1 MPTRHPPSGYRD
13 RAGHDRPVGA
23 HDEGADAQVA
33 RAGFGELEQAIM
45 EVVWSTEGPVTG
57 REVVDE
63 LARSR
68 PVVYTTVLT
77 VMDRLVGKGMLRRQ
91 RRGRAHTYRATSSRA
106 AYTAELMASVLGSSD
121 DRPAVLLHF
130 VEQIPPDQA
139 EALRAA
145 LDTAR
150 TRPTPSQRGR
160 P

>member
-1 MPTRHPPSGYRD
+1 MGGRVRLRGL
-13 RAGHDRPVGA
+13 
-23 HDEGADAQVA
+23 
-33 RAGFGELEQAIM
+33 GELERAIM
-45 EVVWSTEGPVTG
+45 EVVWAADGPVTG
-57 REVVDE
+57 RAVVDE
-63 LARSR
+63 LTRER
-68 PVVYTTVLT
+68 PVAYTTVLT
-77 VMDRLVGKGMLRRQ
+77 VVDRLVGKGMLRRQ
-91 RRGRAHTYRATSSRA
+91 RRGRAHTYRATRSRA

-150 TRPTPSQRGR
+150 TRPTPSRRGH

>member
-1 MPTRHPPSGYRD
+1 MGGRVRLRGL
-13 RAGHDRPVGA
+13 
-23 HDEGADAQVA
+23 
-33 RAGFGELEQAIM
+33 GELERAIM
-45 EVVWSTEGPVTG
+45 EVVWAADGPVTG
-57 REVVDE
+57 RAVVDE
-63 LARSR
+63 LTGDR
-68 PVVYTTVLT
+68 PLAYTTVLT

-91 RRGRAHTYRATSSRA
+91 RRGRAHTYRATRSRA

-150 TRPTPSQRGR
+150 THPTPSRRSR

>member
-1 MPTRHPPSGYRD
+1 MG
-13 RAGHDRPVGA
+13 G
-23 HDEGADAQVA
+23 QV
-33 RAGFGELEQAIM
+33 RLRGLGELERAIM
-45 EVVWSTEGPVTG
+45 EIVWAADGPVTG
-57 REVVDE
+57 RIVVDE
-63 LARSR
+63 LTGDR
-68 PVVYTTVLT
+68 PLAYTTVLT

-150 TRPTPSQRGR
+150 TRPTPSRRGR
-160 P
+160 A

>member
-1 MPTRHPPSGYRD
+1 MGGRVRLRGL
-13 RAGHDRPVGA
+13 
-23 HDEGADAQVA
+23 
-33 RAGFGELEQAIM
+33 GELERAIM
-45 EVVWSTEGPVTG
+45 EVVWAADGPVTG
-57 REVVDE
+57 RTVVDE
-63 LARSR
+63 LTGDR
-68 PVVYTTVLT
+68 PLAYTTVLT

-150 TRPTPSQRGR
+150 TRPTPGRRGR
-160 P
+160 A

>member
-1 MPTRHPPSGYRD
+1 MRLRGL
-13 RAGHDRPVGA
+13 
-23 HDEGADAQVA
+23 
-33 RAGFGELEQAIM
+33 GELERAIM
-45 EVVWSTEGPVTG
+45 EVVWAADGPVTG
-57 REVVDE
+57 RAVVDE
-63 LARSR
+63 LTGDR
-68 PVVYTTVLT
+68 PLAYTTVLT
-77 VMDRLVGKGMLRRQ
+77 VMDRLVRKGMLRRQ

-150 TRPTPSQRGR
+150 TRPTPGRRGR
-160 P
+160 A

>member
-1 MPTRHPPSGYRD
+1 MGGRVRLRGL
-13 RAGHDRPVGA
+13 
-23 HDEGADAQVA
+23 
-33 RAGFGELEQAIM
+33 GELERAIM
-45 EVVWSTEGPVTG
+45 EVVWAADGPVTG
-57 REVVDE
+57 RAVVDE
-63 LARSR
+63 LTRER
-68 PVVYTTVLT
+68 PVAYTTVLT

-106 AYTAELMASVLGSSD
+106 AYTAELMASVLGSSN

-150 TRPTPSQRGR
+150 TRPTPSQRGH